1 MIHPLDGSQTPED
14 EDRAERAAIVA
25 EGCVLGHAFIASVD
39 GRDEC
44 QHLYLV
50 TRAFGEVDV
59 MCCRGR
65 AFHE

>member
-25 EGCVLGHAFIASVD
+25 EGCVLGHAFVAPCDDS
-39 GRDEC
+39 DEC
-44 QHLYLV
+44 QHLYSA
-50 TRAFGEVDV
+50 TRYFGEVDF